1 MMETMGDG
9 SGKGVASYRAVL
21 TRLALVAAAL
31 VVVGLLVASRH
42 GYDECQTA
50 RRDVLATANGS
61 LPASQQAAAIQ
72 GVRAHCRGT
81 DQLVNV
87 AGLLFTQKKTE
98 AAMKVAQEAVD
109 EEPENAL
116 AWRALAATAARIDPA
131 TARRAARR
139 QLQLSP
145 LDPPPVDPDGGP

>member
-9 SGKGVASYRAVL
+9 SGKGVASYRSVF
-21 TRLALVAAAL
+21 TRLALVVVAL
-31 VVVGLLVASRH
+31 VVVGSFVASRH
-42 GYDECQTA
+42 GYDACQSS
-50 RRDVLATANGS
+50 RREVLASASGA
-61 LPASQQAAAIQ
+61 LPASAQTKAIQ
-72 GVRAHCRGT
+72 GVREHCRGA

-87 AGLLFTQKKTE
+87 AGVLYGQKRTA
-98 AAMKVAQEAVD
+98 AAMRVAREAVA

-116 AWRALAATAARIDPA
+116 AWRALAATAAQLDPA

-139 QLQLSP
+139 QLELSP